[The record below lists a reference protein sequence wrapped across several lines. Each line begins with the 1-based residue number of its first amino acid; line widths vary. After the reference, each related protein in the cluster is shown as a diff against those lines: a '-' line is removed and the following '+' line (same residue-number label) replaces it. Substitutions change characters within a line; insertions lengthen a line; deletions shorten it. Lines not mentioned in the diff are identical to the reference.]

1 MRDRKSRQPFSSGK
15 WLMLLALCTAV
26 ALASVP
32 AYAQQKPNIILILS
46 DDFGYGDSG
55 PYGGGP
61 GRGMPTPS
69 LERLADEGMTFFSFY
84 AQPSC
89 TPGRAAVQTGRIPN
103 RSGMMTVAFQGQG
116 GGLPARR
123 SWPPC

>member
-1 MRDRKSRQPFSSGK
+1 MHSGMHVGFSALAVLVG
-15 WLMLLALCTAV
+15 MLV
-26 ALASVP
+26 ALPPAS
-32 AYAQQKPNIILILS
+32 AQPKPNIILILS

-69 LERLADEGMTFFSFY
+69 LDRLADEGMAFFSFY

-89 TPGRAAVQTGRIPN
+89 TPGRPRYRRGASPTAA
-103 RSGMMTVAFQGQG
+103 A
-116 GGLPARR
+116 
-123 SWPPC
+123 